1 MDSADDFAFH
11 CQSASIRLVRRESAE
26 RRNDEKGFHNEAGDV

>member
-1 MDSADDFAFH
+1 LSERQARDE
-11 CQSASIRLVRRESAE
+11 RRESAE